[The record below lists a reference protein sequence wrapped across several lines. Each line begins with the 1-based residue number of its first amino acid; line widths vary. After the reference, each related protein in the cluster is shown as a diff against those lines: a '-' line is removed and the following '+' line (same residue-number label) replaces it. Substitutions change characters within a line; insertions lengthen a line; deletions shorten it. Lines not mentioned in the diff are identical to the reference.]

1 MAGDTTARV
10 GGDWHGEPAEVRGRL
25 GRYELRHVLG
35 SGGMG
40 VVFEAIDPELDRA
53 IAVKILHAG
62 SGGVDG
68 DGAERL
74 RREGQA
80 MARLTH
86 PNVIRVYDVGVA
98 HGRMF
103 VAMELIRGVT
113 LADWIAQADRPAEEV
128 IATYVQ
134 AGRGLAAAHAAGLVH
149 RDFKPQNVLV
159 GDDGRVLVTDFGLAR
174 SIEVGGPGPGGAD
187 LAAGDPTT
195 AQPGVIEGTPA
206 FMAPEQRS
214 GGAVD
219 ARADQFSFS
228 ISLLRA
234 LAGAPSPDSWTA
246 STIAQGAPFAPI
258 VVEPGALGRVPA
270 RIRGALL
277 RGLELAPERRFA
289 SMDELLA
296 QLAPPPPPRP
306 RSWPA
311 WLAAGVVAAAV
322 LGVLAWSAVDR
333 GGAGAPADACAV
345 AVDRVAP
352 IWNDEARA
360 AVQAAFR
367 ATGRSYADASFEA
380 VARQLDARLAAWEH
394 ARRDNCEDTRLRRE
408 QSDAM
413 MDLRAAC
420 LQRRLDD
427 VTAFVAELRT
437 ADASTVDSAV
447 TSAAAIGDVTA
458 CDDGVALARRA
469 ALPAEPAARAA
480 IAQLERELSAARASV
495 AAGRLKPGLAL
506 AEAAVARAREVG
518 YVPLVA
524 AALALAGEAH
534 TLLEQGAPAR
544 ERYEEAALAA
554 EAGGDDQLRF
564 ECEAALVRILGYQL
578 ELDGEA
584 TAHAQRAEA
593 LLQRLGPDRRRTALL
608 ARNRATADWW
618 AGRYQAGVER
628 VQQAIDLYEQLE
640 SGADLAKTLHL
651 RAILESELQNPDG
664 SLATAARAREVAEA
678 SVGARHVIVGSILL
692 SAGGTQRRLGRYDEA
707 LATLQLALAIFD
719 EVDGPVSMRGTL
731 VLQELATVH
740 LDQGK
745 YDDAVAMLRRGLAV
759 LEQLMGP
766 EHSRTALMSE
776 RLGAALSKA
785 GHPDEAER
793 ALRRAIAIHTAR
805 LGRDSPATAVSVHQL
820 AKHFDRIG
828 DHVRAR
834 EALLEAVRAF
844 DASQG
849 PNSPGTAKPLSLLGD
864 TELALGHRAAAIA
877 AYQRAMRAMSDD
889 DPFRPEVERK
899 LAAARR

>member
-174 SIEVGGPGPGGAD
+174 SIDVGGPGPGGAD
-187 LAAGDPTT
+187 QAAGDPTT

-534 TLLEQGAPAR
+534 TLLEQAR
-544 ERYEEAALAA
+544 RRAS
-554 EAGGDDQLRF
+554 GTRRPRSPPRP
-564 ECEAALVRILGYQL
+564 V
-578 ELDGEA
+578 A
-584 TAHAQRAEA
+584 TISCASSARRRWSGSSATSSSSTA
-593 LLQRLGPDRRRTALL
+593 RRRRTPSAP
-608 ARNRATADWW
+608 RRCCSGW
-618 AGRYQAGVER
+618 GR
-628 VQQAIDLYEQLE
+628 I
-640 SGADLAKTLHL
+640 
-651 RAILESELQNPDG
+651 
-664 SLATAARAREVAEA
+664 
-678 SVGARHVIVGSILL
+678 
-692 SAGGTQRRLGRYDEA
+692 AGGPRCW
-707 LATLQLALAIFD
+707 
-719 EVDGPVSMRGTL
+719 
-731 VLQELATVH
+731 
-740 LDQGK
+740 
-745 YDDAVAMLRRGLAV
+745 
-759 LEQLMGP
+759 
-766 EHSRTALMSE
+766 
-776 RLGAALSKA
+776 
-785 GHPDEAER
+785 
-793 ALRRAIAIHTAR
+793 
-805 LGRDSPATAVSVHQL
+805 PATAPPPT
-820 AKHFDRIG
+820 G
-828 DHVRAR
+828 
-834 EALLEAVRAF
+834 
-844 DASQG
+844 G
-849 PNSPGTAKPLSLLGD
+849 
-864 TELALGHRAAAIA
+864 RAATRPASSACSRPSTCTSSSRA
-877 AYQRAMRAMSDD
+877 APTWPRPCTCAPSWRASCRTPTGAS
-889 DPFRPEVERK
+889 RPRRGH
-899 LAAARR
+899 ARSPRRRSAPAT